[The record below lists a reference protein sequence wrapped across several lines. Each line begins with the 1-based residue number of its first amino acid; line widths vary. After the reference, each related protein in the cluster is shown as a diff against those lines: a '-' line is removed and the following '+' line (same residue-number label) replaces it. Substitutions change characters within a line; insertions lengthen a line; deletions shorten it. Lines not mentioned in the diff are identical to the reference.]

1 MYKYLLFLIPAPL
14 KTTCFQGSD
23 KYLACHRMKLSPL
36 SRILYTYEPVNLYVC
51 NVYRLSGHPGFKAI
65 F

>member
-14 KTTCFQGSD
+14 KTNCFQGSD

-36 SRILYTYEPVNLYVC
+36 SRILYTYEPVTLC
-51 NVYRLSGHPGFKAI
+51 L
-65 F
+65 